1 MFLNKPL
8 VAGNAVLQ
16 CAVSGGMIFLATAK
30 AYQFTAFL
38 GKVVASGFVG
48 IVVVIV
54 CCVGFLVSLLL
65 FLLFLVSGIPLVRG
79 ECIQGLG

>member
-1 MFLNKPL
+1 MFFNKPL
-8 VAGNAVLQ
+8 VAGNGVLQ
-16 CAVSGGMIFLATAK
+16 CAVLGGMIFLATAK
-30 AYQFTAFL
+30 AHQFTAFL

-65 FLLFLVSGIPLVRG
+65 FLFFLVSGIPLVRG
-79 ECIQGLG
+79 QCIQGLG